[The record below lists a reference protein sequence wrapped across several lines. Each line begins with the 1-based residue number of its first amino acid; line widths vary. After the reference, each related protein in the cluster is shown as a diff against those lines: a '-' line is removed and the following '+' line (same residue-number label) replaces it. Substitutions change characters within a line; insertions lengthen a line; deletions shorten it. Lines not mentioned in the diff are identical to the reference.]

1 MSQEERDRKVS
12 CYCEVMQV
20 YKNKLEAAKAKKKR
34 INDLQNVRKN
44 VIERIKNYMLNAVQR
59 YGHDGKSGNKIVEL
73 DTFKIYTTN
82 KKAIAID
89 EERNEILRK
98 CMISYIIDLTRN
110 GILETGDE
118 VDLTYLLEALN
129 QFAISEY
136 GEEFEPFTMADLKSS
151 GIKIEV
157 SSTLFDLFKDKGYL
171 AKFIGD
177 NLVNLTIT
185 DDTKTEDIKF
195 YNAEAI
201 NIKQPGVTMAKEE
214 INTSLTI
221 K

>member
-1 MSQEERDRKVS
+1 
-12 CYCEVMQV
+12 
-20 YKNKLEAAKAKKKR
+20 
-34 INDLQNVRKN
+34 
-44 VIERIKNYMLNAVQR
+44 
-59 YGHDGKSGNKIVEL
+59 
-73 DTFKIYTTN
+73 
-82 KKAIAID
+82 
-89 EERNEILRK
+89 
-98 CMISYIIDLTRN
+98 
-110 GILETGDE
+110 
-118 VDLTYLLEALN
+118 
-129 QFAISEY
+129 
-136 GEEFEPFTMADLKSS
+136 MADLKSS

-201 NIKQPGVTMAKEE
+201 NIEQPGVTIAKEE